1 MATADEV
8 LNLAS
13 IQFLKNVPMA
23 VLTVTTVSAGN
34 TNMASGS
41 FVAINFDTSLEDNYS
56 GHSTV
61 TNNSRYTAQVAGWYW
76 VRGCASFAVPNNT
89 GNRGVQLYVN
99 GSATAYAFA
108 ILQAATTANFGGYE
122 VNSPVFLNVG
132 DYVEVRAFQSSGGT
146 LSLNAAGNN
155 MSLYW
160 MHS

>member
-1 MATADEV
+1 MATAAEI
-8 LNLAS
+8 LTLANT
-13 IQFLKNVPMA
+13 QFLKNVPMA

-41 FVAINFDTSLEDNYS
+41 FIAINFDTTLMDNYS
-56 GHSTV
+56 GHSNV

-89 GNRGVQLYVN
+89 GNRGVQFYVN
-99 GSATAYAFA
+99 GSAVAYAFA
-108 ILQAATTANFGGYE
+108 ILQSATTANFGGYE
-122 VNSPVFLNVG
+122 ANGPVFLNVG
-132 DYVEVRAFQSSGGT
+132 DYIEIRAFQSSGAA

-160 MHS
+160 MHT